1 MRKNW
6 PLQDFQER
14 LQVSKFVRLSMCEL
28 TVTPI
33 ATLHQVPPDQR
44 LVGIELRDA
53 IIGLNEPLALELL
66 ARPVEDAILNG
77 LHSRHGETGSLLFWA
92 LGLGPGHLLNFEP
105 HTKTR
110 DHSSWQPSLWHA
122 SESHTHTSPTTCSMN
137 YSSASGTEMPRH
149 ITFGLVTGRL
159 LCLLETFS
167 QQCL

>member
-1 MRKNW
+1 MEASTLRDNRLALSFIDAVRQNW
-6 PLQDFQER
+6 PLQDFQEV

-110 DHSSWQPSLWHA
+110 DHSA
-122 SESHTHTSPTTCSMN
+122 GSP
-137 YSSASGTEMPRH
+137 ASGTHQSHTPTPLPRH
-149 ITFGLVTGRL
+149 VA
-159 LCLLETFS
+159 
-167 QQCL
+167 